1 MAFGPPPP
9 SSPPAF
15 GFTASLLEQLP
26 IIGLA
31 FSVSNRI
38 GSAMWA
44 FDLEKRQHRFANG
57 ELKPL
62 SPGETGL
69 GAGVQK
75 LEFGDGDRDGD
86 GDGIR

>member
-1 MAFGPPPP
+1 
-9 SSPPAF
+9 
-15 GFTASLLEQLP
+15 
-26 IIGLA
+26 
-31 FSVSNRI
+31 
-38 GSAMWA
+38 MWA

-75 LEFGDGDRDGD
+75 LGETVGDLKDEVAERKDL
-86 GDGIR
+86 